1 MTNTTIYNA
10 VSLGTTSEVIG
21 GSPTK
26 TTLQATTTLLTL
38 NVKVIS
44 GDNQNQSDQV
54 ELYYA
59 VSPFN
64 LTADSTLIAKLK
76 PQAGILRLNPN
87 RAGSGEAFETTGV
100 IFNNG
105 GFLYTWFNSPAMAQ
119 SGTGSPSI
127 TLVSV
132 EQP

>member
-10 VSLGTTSEVIG
+10 VSLGTTSEIRG

-26 TTLQATTTLLTL
+26 TTLQTGTTGLVL
-38 NVKVIS
+38 NLKIVS
-44 GDNQNQSDQV
+44 GDNQNQSDAV

-64 LTADSTLIAKLK
+64 LTADATLIPKLR
-76 PQAGILRLNPN
+76 PQAGILRVFANQ
-87 RAGSGEAFETTGV
+87 AGSGEAYDTTGV

-105 GFLYTWFNSPAMAQ
+105 GYLYTWFNSPAMAQ
-119 SGTGSPSI
+119 SGSGTPTI
-127 TLVSV
+127 TLTSV

>member
-10 VSLGTTSEVIG
+10 VALGTTAEVRG

-26 TTLQATTTLLTL
+26 TTLQAGTTSLVI
-38 NVKVIS
+38 NVQIVS

-54 ELYYA
+54 EVYYA

-64 LTADSTLIAKLK
+64 LTADATLIPKLR
-76 PQAGILRLNPN
+76 PQAGLLRIKPN
-87 RAGSGEAFETTGV
+87 QSGSGESYDTTGI

-105 GFLYTWFNSPAMAQ
+105 GYLYTWFNSPAMAQ
-119 SGTGSPSI
+119 SGAHRHSN
-127 TLVSV
+127 
-132 EQP
+132 ERQHCD

>member
-10 VSLGTTSEVIG
+10 VSLGTTGEVRG

-26 TTLQATTTLLTL
+26 TTLQTGTTGLML
-38 NVKVIS
+38 NVKIVS
-44 GDNQNQSDQV
+44 GDNQNQSDEV

-64 LTADSTLIAKLK
+64 LTADATLIPKLH
-76 PQAGILRLNPN
+76 PQAGILRIKPN
-87 RAGSGEAFETTGV
+87 QLGSGEAYDTTGV
-100 IFNNG
+100 IANNG
-105 GFLYTWFNSPAMAQ
+105 GYLYTWFNSPPLAA
-119 SGTGSPSI
+119 SGVGTPTI

-132 EQP
+132 ELP

>member
-10 VSLGTTSEVIG
+10 VSLGTTAEVRG

-26 TTLQATTTLLTL
+26 TTLQAGTTSLVI
-38 NVKVIS
+38 NVQIVS

-54 ELYYA
+54 EVYYA

-64 LTADSTLIAKLK
+64 LTADATLIPKLR
-76 PQAGILRLNPN
+76 PQAGLLRIKPN
-87 RAGSGEAFETTGV
+87 QSGSGESYDTTGI

-105 GFLYTWFNSPAMAQ
+105 GYLYTWFNSPAMAQ
-119 SGTGSPSI
+119 SGAGTPTI
-127 TLVSV
+127 TLISV